1 MTGEYRILRIADDW
15 NKRIGYTVQ
24 IKRKWWIFSWWGY
37 LYGETGIGLTKECL
51 VFGSVETAREWALE
65 FLKGRI
71 VEEGTK

>member
-1 MTGEYRILRIADDW
+1 MTGEYRILRTADEW

-24 IKRKWWIFSWWGY
+24 IKKKWWIFSWWEY
-37 LYGETGIGLTKECL
+37 LRDETCLGGIL

-65 FLKGRI
+65 FLKGSI